1 MQILIAFLVIVLLFL
16 IGYSNFLILYNAD
29 FTPINLMIL
38 AISLAAFLNFIIK
51 KKNDEAIEE
60 KVKELNTQNGQD
72 S

>member
-1 MQILIAFLVIVLLFL
+1 MQILITFLVIVLLFL

-38 AISLAAFLNFIIK
+38 AVSLAAFLNFIIK

-60 KVKELNTQNGQD
+60 KVKELKTQNGQD